1 MSELVVQYKDD
12 VAVVQFNTSKI
23 LSEFLIAQIARE
35 LMELADELA
44 DDSDAKMLLN
54 FQGVT
59 FMSSAMLG
67 KIVLLKEKC
76 KANKTTIKLCNISPV
91 LMVAFKI
98 TKLNKGVYESEEEA
112 LTALQKKG
120 WFG

>member
-1 MSELVVQYKDD
+1 MSELLVQNRDD
-12 VAVVQFNTSKI
+12 VVVVQFKTSKI

-35 LMELADELA
+35 LMELAD
-44 DDSDAKMLLN
+44 DSDGKMLLN

-76 KANKTTIKLCNISPV
+76 KATKTTIKLCNISPV

-98 TKLNKGVYESEEEA
+98 TKLNKGVYESEDEA
-112 LTALQKKG
+112 LTAFQKKG